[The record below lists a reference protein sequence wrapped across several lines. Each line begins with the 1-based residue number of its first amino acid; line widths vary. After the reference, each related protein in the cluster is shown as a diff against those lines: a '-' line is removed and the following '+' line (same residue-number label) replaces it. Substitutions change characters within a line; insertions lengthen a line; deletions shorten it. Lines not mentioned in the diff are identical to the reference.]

1 MKKLIWV
8 IIEQNNPLKKENKNI
23 LSYPSTTKEKKKNN
37 YKKIDAYNYI
47 KGRQENKNR
56 LENQKNSYK
65 KINDYSNLNSYT
77 QYSSLYSENN
87 KKLINSMKMRSKKLS
102 GINNSETQNKSR
114 DKSKDKNEEK
124 FKLLYNKFLED
135 EKKKQKSIE
144 RMKEKKEE
152 EEKKLY
158 VFQPIIN
165 KKSKELTAKSKENQK
180 DFYIRQ
186 KELLEQYK
194 KNEDSDFFIN
204 KITGKLKVKFN

>member
-1 MKKLIWV
+1 
-8 IIEQNNPLKKENKNI
+8 
-23 LSYPSTTKEKKKNN
+23 
-37 YKKIDAYNYI
+37 
-47 KGRQENKNR
+47 
-56 LENQKNSYK
+56 
-65 KINDYSNLNSYT
+65 
-77 QYSSLYSENN
+77 
-87 KKLINSMKMRSKKLS
+87 MKMRKKKLS

-180 DFYIRQ
+180 EFYIRQ

-194 KNEDSDFFIN
+194 KNEELLREKIMKEKDDKIKNSIFPKKIINNRYKNNDLYRNIKSRLFDWEEKQKNIIKNSNKEDFLDKEESDSKNN
-204 KITGKLKVKFN
+204 KIEYKIRVNRNINRIII

>member
-1 MKKLIWV
+1 
-8 IIEQNNPLKKENKNI
+8 
-23 LSYPSTTKEKKKNN
+23 
-37 YKKIDAYNYI
+37 
-47 KGRQENKNR
+47 
-56 LENQKNSYK
+56 
-65 KINDYSNLNSYT
+65 
-77 QYSSLYSENN
+77 
-87 KKLINSMKMRSKKLS
+87 MKMRSKKLS

-194 KNEDSDFFIN
+194 KNEELLREKIMKEKDDKIKNSIFPKKIINNRYKNNDLYRNIKSRLFDWEEKQKNIIKNSNKEDFSDKEESDSKNN
-204 KITGKLKVKFN
+204 KIEYKIRVNRNINRISHK